1 MSNDLSGSGTSTDHR
16 IERLDQV
23 DVDRASPGD
32 AEQVTL
38 DAGGNDGFVQLDE
51 QRACRRLG
59 EDAINGS
66 GTDAPTGVKLAPVAQ
81 FVHKDPVAAH
91 LPIDLDIDQ
100 GGLESASATDGDRSI
115 APTPVAGLMKGITHD
130 PVTEG
135 DEVAERP
142 RNPVGVVAEKPRDI
156 RCLTHPRQCREGYRG
171 HPRLGR

>member
-23 DVDRASPGD
+23 DVDRASERGSPGD

-115 APTPVAGLMKGITHD
+115 APTPVAGLMKRTAI

-156 RCLTHPRQCREGYRG
+156 NVA
-171 HPRLGR
+171 